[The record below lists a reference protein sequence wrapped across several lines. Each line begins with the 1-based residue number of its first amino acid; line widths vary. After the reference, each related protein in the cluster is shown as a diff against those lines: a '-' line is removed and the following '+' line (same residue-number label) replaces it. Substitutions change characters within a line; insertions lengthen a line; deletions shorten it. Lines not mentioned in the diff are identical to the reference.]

1 MLLQLSTDI
10 GFHFEL
16 LRMLGTSRSQGSD
29 VAEILN
35 VCERVRAGDFESWY
49 TEFHDLA
56 DWVESTIA
64 GGRRYDDTTLRDAYF
79 RIARYRFASSF
90 YLTGNWDDERNY
102 TTWKRW
108 ASYFNKAGALMD
120 IPAERYTLKADG
132 FSVPVILLRASLDD
146 TPRPCLILGNGLDG
160 SMEAMLHFH
169 GFAAL
174 ERGYH
179 VVLYE
184 GPGQTTVVREQQKGF
199 IHNWEAVV
207 TPVIDWLYQLPFI
220 RKQAIGLLGVS
231 LGGYLA
237 VRAAAFEHR
246 LAAVMLVDAIY
257 DVSVSIKAILGENV
271 IQHDGKDADAF
282 RAALQKHT
290 EDNTTARW
298 LANQIR
304 WAWRTET
311 VYEALQ
317 QSKLMT
323 LAGTL
328 DKVECPVFVADAEH
342 DSLVQSDQPPLVAY
356 GLGKL
361 ATYKKFTHRESA
373 EAHCHL
379 GAYVYANQVIM
390 EWFKDQITLPN

>member
-1 MLLQLSTDI
+1 MLQLSTDI

-35 VCERVRAGDFESWY
+35 VCERVKPGDFESWY
-49 TEFHDLA
+49 TEFNGLA
-56 DWVESTIA
+56 DWVESTIS
-64 GGRRYDDTTLRDAYF
+64 GGRQYDRITLRDAYF

-90 YLTGNWDDERNY
+90 YLTGDWNDSRNY
-102 TTWKRW
+102 TAWKQW
-108 ASYFNKAGALMD
+108 TSYFDKAGALMD
-120 IPAERYTLKADG
+120 IPPERHVLKADG
-132 FSVPVILLRASLDD
+132 FEVPVILLRASLDD

-160 SMEAMLHFH
+160 SLEEMLHFH
-169 GFAAL
+169 GFSAL

-184 GPGQTTVVREQQKGF
+184 GPGQTTVVRDQGKGF

-207 TPVIDWLYQLPFI
+207 TPVVDWLYTLPFVE
-220 RKQAIGLLGVS
+220 RRGIGLLGLS

-246 LAAVMLVDAIY
+246 LAAVMLVDAIF
-257 DVSVSIKAILGENV
+257 DVSVSVKAIFGEEVSNNE
-271 IQHDGKDADAF
+271 ADVELF
-282 RAALQKHT
+282 QTKLEERMRS
-290 EDNTTARW
+290 NSTARW

-304 WAWRTET
+304 WAFRTST
-311 VYEALQ
+311 VHEALQ
-317 QSKLMT
+317 ECKKMT
-323 LAGTL
+323 LAGVL
-328 DKVECPVFVADAEH
+328 DRVECPVFVADAEH
-342 DSLVQSDQPPLVAY
+342 DSLVTSDQPPQVAE

-361 ATYKKFTHRESA
+361 ATYKKFTHQESA

-379 GAYVYANQVIM
+379 GATVYANQVIL
-390 EWFKDQITLPN
+390 EWFKDQIILPN